1 MKALVIG
8 FNTEKGQLIS
18 NFLVNRGVVVSVAD
32 NKPEQQEKEI
42 QGIDTVFN
50 LNPKHR
56 DSLWLMFAMAKPE
69 ALIYCEKKEDY
80 IAFRNA
86 ILIAVKNKISK
97 IVLVI
102 NEEIKELHTLSQ
114 LEAQTMI
121 NALDIVTKD
130 TSTEWCVVR
139 PNDNLLKEI
148 KRFLLGDREE
158 VV

>member
-1 MKALVIG
+1 MKALIVG

-18 NFLVNRGVVVSVAD
+18 NFLVNRGVIVSVAD
-32 NKPEQQEKEI
+32 NRPEQQVKEI
-42 QGIDTVFN
+42 QGIETVFN

-56 DSLWLMFAMAKPE
+56 DSLWLMFAMAKPDT
-69 ALIYCEKKEDY
+69 LIYCEKKEDY

-86 ILIAVKNKISK
+86 ILIAVKNKVSK

-114 LEAQTMI
+114 LETQTMI
-121 NALDIVTKD
+121 SALDIVTKD
-130 TSTEWCVVR
+130 TSTERCIVR

-148 KRFLLGDREE
+148 KRFLMGERGE